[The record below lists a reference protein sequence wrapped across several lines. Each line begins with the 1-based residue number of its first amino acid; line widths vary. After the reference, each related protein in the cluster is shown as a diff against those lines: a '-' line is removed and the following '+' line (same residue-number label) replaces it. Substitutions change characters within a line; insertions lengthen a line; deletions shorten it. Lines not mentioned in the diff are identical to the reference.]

1 MNRIIRT
8 VTAILLC
15 GMLCCPVVEA
25 QGRRPGRTEHN
36 TVNNNHGGRPGGS
49 SRPNR
54 PGNGGSHNPGNNN
67 PGRPNRP
74 GNGGSHNPGN
84 NNPGRPN
91 RPGNGGS
98 HNPGNNNP
106 GRPNRPGN
114 GGSHNPGNNNPGRP
128 NRPGN
133 GGSHNPGRPER
144 PQPNH
149 RPNHPNRPNR
159 PNRPGHGHIGHRPP
173 HAGLPSRPHLPP
185 MRPFR
190 RPVPPPA
197 WRPVGHYPVLTTVL
211 GISFG
216 TALNLSINA
225 LVNSGYDVVGYGDN
239 MVFLTNVPQ
248 LNVYWPDATLYYGP
262 GGGLVSSQFVYST
275 PYNDMARYNT
285 VYSRLVNLYGLPVSY
300 NNAGTTLS
308 ASWFGQNGQFVSL
321 NFSPQYTSG
330 GQMHYFTTLSFG
342 N

>member
-1 MNRIIRT
+1 MRTRSNHSEMNRIIRT

-67 PGRPNRP
+67 TGRPNRP

-106 GRPNRPGN
+106 GRP
-114 GGSHNPGNNNPGRP
+114 
-128 NRPGN
+128 PGN

-144 PQPNH
+144 PLPNH
-149 RPNHPNRPNR
+149 RPNHPNR

>member
-67 PGRPNRP
+67 TGRPNRP

-144 PQPNH
+144 PLPNH
-149 RPNHPNRPNR
+149 RPNHSNR